1 MLRCSWVSR
10 IILIALSFVALLI
23 ATSIALACDLCG
35 VPTPTLAEMLAQA
48 DAVVQARWIGNEKGK
63 AADDPGTTIF
73 EVTIVVRD
81 KGNKLKPRD
90 RVTVDGQLAGKKGE
104 YKFGICPPRIA
115 NVTTDGLL
123 AGKKGDLFLLVG
135 RQADKLEWDSP
146 QKVSEAGFK
155 YLVEAPA
162 LDAPPAERLAYFLRF
177 LEVPDYFVANDAFA
191 EFVRAPFEDIVLLTD
206 QLPREK
212 LRRWLVD
219 PKVPE
224 GRRGLYGL
232 MLGLCGEPSD
242 VKLLEEII
250 ARPAQ
255 ETRPGIEGIM
265 GGYLLLAGE
274 KGLEVIEKTKFQNR
288 DIVTSETYSAMQA
301 VRFLWSNGGGRFSRG
316 RVQQSA
322 RLLLDNADFTELV
335 VADLARWKDWSVT
348 PKLMEMYGVLELKD
362 ARTKLAIV
370 RYLLTAASDTVPPAS
385 EISDIPQTELPHVIE
400 AKKCLETLR
409 ERDPKTVSQVER
421 SFRPARIGIKTR

>member
-1 MLRCSWVSR
+1 MLRSSCVSR
-10 IILIALSFVALLI
+10 IIPIALSFAALLT
-23 ATSIALACDLCG
+23 ATSIAPACDLCG

-48 DAVVQARWIGNEKGK
+48 DAVVQAQWIGNEKGK
-63 AADDPGTTIF
+63 DANGPGTTIF

-90 RVTVDGQLAGKKGE
+90 QITVAGQTAGKKGE
-104 YKFGICPPRIA
+104 FF
-115 NVTTDGLL
+115 
-123 AGKKGDLFLLVG
+123 LFVG
-135 RQADKLEWDSP
+135 RQTDKLEWDSP

-162 LDAPPAERLAYFLRF
+162 LEAPPVERLAYFLKF
-177 LEVPDYFVANDAFA
+177 LEFPDNFVANDAFA
-191 EFVRAPFEDIVLLTD
+191 EFVRAPFEDIILLKD

-212 LRRWLVD
+212 LRRWLLA

-232 MLGLCGEPSD
+232 MLGLCGEPAD

-250 ARPAQ
+250 VRPAQ

-274 KGLEVIEKTKFQNR
+274 RGLEFIEKTKFQNR
-288 DIVTSETYSAMQA
+288 EIVTSETYSAMQA
-301 VRFLWSNGGGRFSRG
+301 VRFLWANGGGQFSHV

-348 PKLMEMYGVLELKD
+348 PKLMEMYGVGQFND
-362 ARTKLAIV
+362 SGTKKAIV
-370 RYLLTAASDTVPPAS
+370 RFLLTAASDTGPPAG
-385 EISDIPQTELPHVIE
+385 EAADNPQAGPPHVIE

-409 ERDPKTVSQVER
+409 ERDPKTVSQVEKF
-421 SFRPARIGIKTR
+421 FRPVRIGIKPR

>member
-1 MLRCSWVSR
+1 MLRSSFVSR
-10 IILIALSFVALLI
+10 IIPIALSFAALMT
-23 ATSIALACDLCG
+23 ATSMAPACDLCG
-35 VPTPTLAEMLAQA
+35 VPTPTLAELLAQA
-48 DAVVQARWIGNEKGK
+48 DAVVQARWIGNEMGK
-63 AADDPGTTIF
+63 TADDPGTTNF
-73 EVTIVVRD
+73 EVTVVVRD
-81 KGNKLKPRD
+81 KDNLLKLRD
-90 RVTVDGQLAGKKGE
+90 RITVNGQL
-104 YKFGICPPRIA
+104 
-115 NVTTDGLL
+115 L
-123 AGKKGDLFLLVG
+123 GKKGDLFLFVG
-135 RQADKLEWDSP
+135 RLADKLEWDSP
-146 QKVSEAGFK
+146 QKVSESGFK

-162 LDAPPAERLAYFLRF
+162 LDAPPAERLAYFLMF

-191 EFVRAPFEDIVLLTD
+191 EFVRAPFEDIILLTD

-224 GRRGLYGL
+224 GRRGLYGM
-232 MLGLCGEPSD
+232 MLGLCGEPAD

-250 ARPAQ
+250 AQPAK

-274 KGLEVIEKTKFQNR
+274 KGLAVIEKTKFRNR

-301 VRFLWSNGGGRFSRG
+301 VRFLWSNGGSQFSHG

-322 RLLLDNADFTELV
+322 RLLLDNAEFTELV

-348 PKLMEMYGVLELKD
+348 PKLMKMYGVGEFKE
-362 ARTKLAIV
+362 ARIKLAIV
-370 RYLLTAASDTVPPAS
+370 RYLLTAASDTIPPAG
-385 EISDIPQTELPHVIE
+385 EPEDRPQPEPPHVIE

-409 ERDPKTVSQVER
+409 ERDPKTVSQVEKF
-421 SFRPARIGIKTR
+421 FRPVRIGIKAR